1 MILEEVL
8 ERAAQEYPGYE
19 IATFREAGLPVYA
32 LTLKVLV
39 LERKEL
45 SPIEEGILR
54 AVHAG
59 LESTDDIVLFLG
71 LPSSVL
77 TPVLAALNSAELV
90 NYMRSVG
97 DASPRVALTAK
108 GKTALMEL
116 VTVAPEER
124 TIPVCLDA
132 LTRKLLFISPE
143 QLYRPRDMREF
154 GMLEVSPGSSKRPEK
169 EDIPVEEFDK
179 VLQRRRTSDSK
190 PELLAI
196 RRIERRELRFLDC
209 LLVYYRNVSNSQ
221 DIRVGFWKDDGPS
234 VEHENAFRA
243 LGGPEQIGAK
253 LLAEAKPSLEEMAA
267 PLIAGVTPQS
277 ADGATASPIP
287 VDGPVVGAQPL
298 AGETLQ
304 YVQCHEHPKL
314 LKRALTSA
322 KKRLVIIS
330 PWIRH
335 QVVDWG
341 FVASLEALLR
351 QGVQVDIGYGI
362 DDGVNDGR
370 KDPTA
375 KIAITKEAERDLREL
390 ERKYK
395 NFRLTLVGNT
405 HRKQLICDDEFAV
418 TTSFNW
424 LSFKGSPRGNPRD
437 EFGVVVR
444 KKPYV
449 EKAFEEAKR
458 LLSDGYSGR

>member
-45 SPIEEGILR
+45 GPIEEGVLR

-97 DASPRVALTAK
+97 DASPSVALTAK

-124 TIPVCLDA
+124 TIPVCFDA

-154 GMLEVSPGSSKRPEK
+154 GMLEVSPASSRRPEK

-179 VLQRRRTSDSK
+179 VLQRRQTNDNK

-196 RRIERRELRFLDC
+196 RRIERREMRFLEC
-209 LLVYYRNVSNSQ
+209 LLVYYRNVSNPK
-221 DIRVGFWKDDGPS
+221 DIRVGFWKEDGPS

-243 LGGPEQIGAK
+243 LGGPELVGAK
-253 LLAEAKPSLEEMAA
+253 LLAEKKPSLEEMAA
-267 PLIAGVTPQS
+267 PLVAHFAPQPAMS
-277 ADGATASPIP
+277 VAASPAP
-287 VDGPVVGAQPL
+287 PDGSTVSPQPL
-298 AGETLQ
+298 AGDTLQ

-330 PWIRH
+330 PWVRH
-335 QVVDWG
+335 QVVDWP
-341 FVASLEALLR
+341 FIASLEALLR

-362 DDGVNDGR
+362 DEGADDRR

-375 KIAITKEAERDLREL
+375 KVAITKEAERDLRDL
-390 ERKYK
+390 ERRFKH
-395 NFRLTLVGNT
+395 FRLTLVGNT
-405 HRKQLICDDEFAV
+405 HRKLLICDDEFAV

-424 LSFKGSPRGNPRD
+424 LSFKGSPQGKPRD

-444 KKPYV
+444 KKAYV
-449 EKAFEEAKR
+449 EKAFEDAKR

>member
-32 LTLKVLV
+32 LTLRVLV
-39 LERKEL
+39 QERKAL
-45 SPIEEGILR
+45 NPIEEGVLR
-54 AVHAG
+54 SLNAG
-59 LESTDDIVLFLG
+59 LGNTNDIIEFLG

-90 NYMRSVG
+90 NYMRSDG
-97 DASPRVALTAK
+97 DAAPQVTLTSR
-108 GKTALMEL
+108 GKSALMEL
-116 VTVAPEER
+116 CTVVPEER
-124 TIPVCLDA
+124 TVPVCFDA

-143 QLYRPRDMREF
+143 QLYRPRDMREL
-154 GMLEVSPGSSKRPEK
+154 GKLEVSPASSKRPEK
-169 EDIPVEEFDK
+169 EDIPLEEFDK
-179 VLQRRRTSDSK
+179 VLKRRRSSEAK
-190 PELLAI
+190 PELIAI

-209 LLVYYRNVSNSQ
+209 LLVYYRGISNPH
-221 DIRVGFWKDDGPS
+221 DIRVGFWKEDGPS

-243 LGGPEQIGAK
+243 LGGPDQVGAK
-253 LLAEAKPSLEEMAA
+253 LLAAEKLALEDISAQMAVGVEPDTVVMA
-267 PLIAGVTPQS
+267 DASSSTSSPPLS
-277 ADGATASPIP
+277 
-287 VDGPVVGAQPL
+287 GPVVDGD
-298 AGETLQ
+298 TLQ

-322 KKRLVIIS
+322 RKRLIIIS
-330 PWIRH
+330 PWVRH

-341 FVASLEALLR
+341 FIASLEALLR
-351 QGVQVDIGYGI
+351 KGVQVDIGYGI
-362 DDGVNDGR
+362 DEATGDGR

-375 KIAITKEAERDLREL
+375 KLAITKEAERDLRDL
-390 ERKYK
+390 ERRFK
-395 NFRLTLVGNT
+395 NFHLTLVGNT
-405 HRKQLICDDEFAV
+405 HRKLLICDDEFAV

-424 LSFKGSPRGNPRD
+424 LSFKGSPKGRPRD

-449 EKAFEEAKR
+449 EKAFDDAKH

>member
-39 LERKEL
+39 LEKKEL
-45 SPIEEGILR
+45 SPIEEGVLR

-59 LESTDDIVLFLG
+59 LESTDDIVQFLG
-71 LPSSVL
+71 LPASVL
-77 TPVLAALNSAELV
+77 TPVLAALNSAELL

-97 DASPRVALTAK
+97 DAAPKVALTPK
-108 GKTALMEL
+108 GRTALMEL
-116 VTVAPEER
+116 VTVVPEER
-124 TIPVCLDA
+124 IIPVCFDA
-132 LTRKLLFISPE
+132 LTHKLLFISPE

-154 GMLEVSPGSSKRPEK
+154 GMLEVSPVSSKKPEK

-196 RRIERRELRFLDC
+196 RRIERREMRFLEC
-209 LLVYYRNVSNSQ
+209 LLVYYRNVSNPQ
-221 DIRVGFWKDDGPS
+221 DIRVGFWKEDGPS

-243 LGGPEQIGAK
+243 LGGPEQVGAK
-253 LLAEAKPSLEEMAA
+253 LLAQEKPSLEEMAA
-267 PLIAGVTPQS
+267 PLVADAKSHTTNGTS
-277 ADGATASPIP
+277 ASSVPALSVQPP
-287 VDGPVVGAQPL
+287 V
-298 AGETLQ
+298 GETLQ

-330 PWIRH
+330 PWVRH
-335 QVVDWG
+335 HVVDWG
-341 FVASLEALLR
+341 FIASLEALLR

-362 DDGVNDGR
+362 DDGADERR
-370 KDPTA
+370 KDPTM
-375 KIAITKEAERDLREL
+375 KVAITREAERDLRDL
-390 ERKYK
+390 ERRYK

-424 LSFKGSPRGNPRD
+424 LSFKGSPQGKPRD

-444 KKPYV
+444 KKAYV
-449 EKAFEEAKR
+449 EKAYDDAKR
-458 LLSDGYSGR
+458 LLSDGYKGR